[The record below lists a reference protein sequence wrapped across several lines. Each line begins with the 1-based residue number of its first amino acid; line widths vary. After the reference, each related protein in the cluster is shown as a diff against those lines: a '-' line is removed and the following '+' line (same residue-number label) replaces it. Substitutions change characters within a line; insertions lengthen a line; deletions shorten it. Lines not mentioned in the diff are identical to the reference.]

1 MSHNNITLIGRGFL
15 RPVERSLT
23 HLYLSDNS
31 LVNATRDVF
40 GNMQHLQ
47 WLDLGHNHLYEID
60 FDTFR
65 NTKKL
70 QVIPWNMFKYVINW

>member
-1 MSHNNITLIGRGFL
+1 MSHNNITHIGRGFL

-23 HLYLSDNS
+23 HLHLAHNWLS
-31 LVNATRDVF
+31 NATRDVF
-40 GNMQHLQ
+40 GNIQHLT
-47 WLDLGHNHLYEID
+47 WLDLNHNNLYEID

-70 QVIPWNMFKYVINW
+70 QVS